1 MTSSSEILSR
11 RTRGV
16 NARNKDYQQQSGLR
30 ERRGDTLLEDLECPI
45 DPVGV
50 QCALAGHLFGH
61 ITI

>member
-30 ERRGDTLLEDLECPI
+30 ERRGDTLLEDLECHI
-45 DPVGV
+45 GV
-50 QCALAGHLFGH
+50 QWALASHTLVGL
-61 ITI
+61 ITL